1 MDAYATPRSSLSK
14 EPYDSARP
22 HIPADIRR
30 LVLVEAG
37 HGCALRVCG
46 ETTYVELHHID
57 ENRENNDPAN
67 LIALCDMHHKMAHDG
82 KIDRKSLRLYKERL
96 SASRESEIVERLTRL
111 EAQSRAAKSD
121 LPVPETSAEQPT
133 DASIRKIAAPRWQ
146 VQAFALGQVAITRYE
161 KEVGVYCER
170 HVELVAGEKRLVL
183 DGLKQ
188 FQGDQADIVIDF
200 VYVRKA
206 YLDAPAYAKWVQEK
220 LEVYELMTGWRATG
234 VLLAVVGK
242 DTMLEETALPEIRSS
257 VRDAEG
263 VTLQAY
269 SCGQLGFHPGPI
281 SASLF

>member
-1 MDAYATPRSSLSK
+1 MSK
-14 EPYDSARP
+14 EPYDRARP
-22 HIPADIRR
+22 HVPADVRR

-37 HGCALRVCG
+37 HACALRVCG

-111 EAQSRAAKSD
+111 ETQSEIARSNLPVAQS
-121 LPVPETSAEQPT
+121 SAEQPT
-133 DASIRKIAAPRWQ
+133 DAGIHKIAARRWQ
-146 VQAFALGQVAITRYE
+146 VQAFALSQVAITRYE
-161 KEVGVYCER
+161 KEAGVYFER

-188 FQGDQADIVIDF
+188 FQDDQADIVVDF

-206 YLDAPAYAKWVQEK
+206 YLDAPAYGNWLQEK
-220 LEVYELMTGWRATG
+220 LEVYELMTGRRASG

-242 DTMLEETALPEIRSS
+242 DAMLEEAAIPEIRSS
-257 VRDAEG
+257 VRDVED
-263 VTLQAY
+263 VTLRVY

>member
-1 MDAYATPRSSLSK
+1 LSK
-14 EPYDSARP
+14 EPYDRARP
-22 HIPADIRR
+22 HVPADVRR

-37 HGCALRVCG
+37 HACALRVCG

-111 EAQSRAAKSD
+111 ETQSEIARSNLPVAQS
-121 LPVPETSAEQPT
+121 SAEQPT
-133 DASIRKIAAPRWQ
+133 DAGIHKIAARRWQ
-146 VQAFALGQVAITRYE
+146 VQAFALSQVAITRYE
-161 KEVGVYCER
+161 KEAGVYFER

-188 FQGDQADIVIDF
+188 FQDDQADIVVDF

-206 YLDAPAYAKWVQEK
+206 YLDAPAYGNWLQEK
-220 LEVYELMTGWRATG
+220 LEVYELMTGRRASG

-242 DTMLEETALPEIRSS
+242 DAMLEEAAIPEIRSS
-257 VRDAEG
+257 VRDVED
-263 VTLQAY
+263 VTLRVY

>member
-1 MDAYATPRSSLSK
+1 MSK
-14 EPYDSARP
+14 EPYDSVRP
-22 HIPADIRR
+22 HVPADVRR

-37 HGCALRVCG
+37 HACALRVCG

-57 ENRENNDPAN
+57 ENRENNDPGN

-111 EAQSRAAKSD
+111 ETQSEIARSD
-121 LPVPETSAEQPT
+121 LPVAQSSAEQPT
-133 DASIRKIAAPRWQ
+133 DAGIRKIAARRWQ
-146 VQAFALGQVAITRYE
+146 VQAFALSQVAITRFE
-161 KEVGVYCER
+161 KEAGVYFER

-188 FQGDQADIVIDF
+188 FQDDQADIVVDF

-206 YLDAPAYAKWVQEK
+206 YLDAPAYGNWLQEK
-220 LEVYELMTGWRATG
+220 LEVYELMTGRRASG

-242 DTMLEETALPEIRSS
+242 DAMLEEAAIPEIRSS
-257 VRDAEG
+257 VCDVED
-263 VTLQAY
+263 VTLRVY

>member
-1 MDAYATPRSSLSK
+1 MPRLSLSK

-46 ETTYVELHHID
+46 QTTYVELHHID
-57 ENRENNDPAN
+57 QNRENNDPAN
-67 LIALCDMHHKMAHDG
+67 LIALCDLHHKMAHDG

-96 SASRESEIVERLTRL
+96 SASRETEIVERLTRL

-121 LPVPETSAEQPT
+121 LPVPETSAAQPT
-133 DASIRKIAAPRWQ
+133 DASIRKIAAPRWH
-146 VQAFALGQVAITRYE
+146 VQAFALSQVAISRYE
-161 KEVGVYCER
+161 KEVGVYFER
-170 HVELVAGEKRLVL
+170 HVELVAGEKRLIL
-183 DGLKQ
+183 DGLKK

-220 LEVYELMTGWRATG
+220 LEVYELMTGRRATG

-257 VRDAEG
+257 VSDAEG
-263 VTLQAY
+263 VALQVY
-269 SCGQLGFHPGPI
+269 SCGQLGFYPGPI
-281 SASLF
+281 SASLL

>member
-1 MDAYATPRSSLSK
+1 LSK
-14 EPYDSARP
+14 EPYDNARP

-30 LVLVEAG
+30 LILVEAG
-37 HGCALRVCG
+37 HGCALKVCG

-67 LIALCDMHHKMAHDG
+67 LIALCDMHHKMAHEG

-96 SASRESEIVERLTRL
+96 STSREAEILERLTRL
-111 EAQSRAAKSD
+111 EAHSGTGKSD
-121 LPVPETSAEQPT
+121 LPSPEMSVEQPT
-133 DASIRKIAAPRWQ
+133 DASIRKVAAPRWQ

-161 KEVGVYCER
+161 KEVGVYFER

-188 FQGDQADIVIDF
+188 FQGDQADIVIDY

-206 YLDAPAYAKWVQEK
+206 YLDAPAYARWVQEK
-220 LEVYELMTGWRATG
+220 LEVYELMTGRRAAG
-234 VLLAVVGK
+234 VLLVVIGR
-242 DTMLEETALPEIRSS
+242 DTMLEEMALPQIRSS
-257 VRDAEG
+257 LRDVED
-263 VTLQAY
+263 VTLQVY

>member
-1 MDAYATPRSSLSK
+1 LPK

-22 HIPADIRR
+22 HIPAATRR
-30 LVLVEAG
+30 LVLVESG
-37 HGCALRVCG
+37 HGCALRVCR

-82 KIDRKSLRLYKERL
+82 KIDRKSLKMYKEQL
-96 SASRESEIVERLTRL
+96 SSSREAEILERLTRL
-111 EAQSRAAKSD
+111 EAQSEPAKSD
-121 LPVPETSAEQPT
+121 LPVAETSAEQPS
-133 DASIRKIAAPRWQ
+133 DSRIRQIAAPRWR

-161 KEVGVYCER
+161 DEAGVYLQR
-170 HVELVAGEKRLVL
+170 HVELIAGEKRLVL

-188 FQGDQADIVIDF
+188 FEDDQADIIVDF
-200 VYVRKA
+200 VYVRKS

-220 LEVYELMTGWRATG
+220 LELYELMTGRRATG
-234 VLLAVVGK
+234 VLVAVVGK
-242 DTMLEETALPEIRSS
+242 ESMLAEAELPAIRSS
-257 VRDAEG
+257 VRDLED
-263 VTLQAY
+263 VTLRVY

>member
-1 MDAYATPRSSLSK
+1 MPW
-14 EPYDSARP
+14 P
-22 HIPADIRR
+22 HVPADIRL
-30 LVLVEAG
+30 LVRVEAG
-37 HGCALRVCG
+37 HGCALKVCG

-96 SASRESEIVERLTRL
+96 STSREANILERLTRL
-111 EAQSRAAKSD
+111 EAHSESGKSD
-121 LPVPETSAEQPT
+121 LPVPELSVEQPT
-133 DASIRKIAAPRWQ
+133 DASISKIAVPRWQ
-146 VQAFALGQVAITRYE
+146 LQTFALGQVAITRYE
-161 KEVGVYCER
+161 KEVGVYFER

-188 FQGDQADIVIDF
+188 FHGDQADIVIDF

-206 YLDAPAYAKWVQEK
+206 YLDAPAYGRWGQEK
-220 LEVYELMTGWRATG
+220 LEVYELMTGRRATG
-234 VLLAVVGK
+234 VLLVVVGK
-242 DTMLEETALPEIRSS
+242 DTMLEEMALPQIRSS

-263 VTLQAY
+263 MTLQVY
-269 SCGQLGFHPGPI
+269 SCGQLGFYPGPI

>member
-1 MDAYATPRSSLSK
+1 LSK
-14 EPYDSARP
+14 ELYDSARP

-161 KEVGVYCER
+161 KEVGVYFER

-220 LEVYELMTGWRATG
+220 LEVYELMTGRRATG

-242 DTMLEETALPEIRSS
+242 DTMLEEAALPEIRSS

-263 VTLQAY
+263 VTLQVY

>member
-1 MDAYATPRSSLSK
+1 MSK
-14 EPYDSARP
+14 EPYDSVRP
-22 HIPADIRR
+22 HVPADVRR

-37 HGCALRVCG
+37 HACALRVCG

-67 LIALCDMHHKMAHDG
+67 LIALCDMHHKMTHDG

-111 EAQSRAAKSD
+111 ETQAEIARSD
-121 LPVPETSAEQPT
+121 LPVAQNSAEQPT
-133 DASIRKIAAPRWQ
+133 DAGIRKIAARRWQ
-146 VQAFALGQVAITRYE
+146 VQAFALSQVAITRYE
-161 KEVGVYCER
+161 KEAGVYFER

-188 FQGDQADIVIDF
+188 FQDDQADIVVDF

-206 YLDAPAYAKWVQEK
+206 YLDAPAYGKWLQEK
-220 LEVYELMTGWRATG
+220 LEVYELMTGRRASG

-242 DTMLEETALPEIRSS
+242 DAMLEEAAIPESRSS
-257 VRDAEG
+257 VRDVED
-263 VTLQAY
+263 VTLRVY